1 MARDLP
7 PRGARRVLLGPLW
20 QWAIVLAVI
29 APLGLAVAAWGGA
42 FTDAAA
48 DLARDA
54 LRVWALLLLAATAAW
69 LAVVM
74 PAVALSTITARRR
87 GTQGLVGQGAA
98 LFWAGMALV
107 LVGLF
112 AAAAVWLA
120 LGGWPR

>member
-1 MARDLP
+1 MTRDAP

-20 QWAIVLAVI
+20 QWAIVLAVV
-29 APLGLAVAAWGGA
+29 APLALAVAAWGGA
-42 FTDAAA
+42 FNAAA
-48 DLARDA
+48 QDLARGA
-54 LRVWALLLLAATAAW
+54 LRVWAILLFAATVAW
-69 LAVVM
+69 LAVVL
-74 PAVALSTITARRR
+74 PAVALSTVTARRR